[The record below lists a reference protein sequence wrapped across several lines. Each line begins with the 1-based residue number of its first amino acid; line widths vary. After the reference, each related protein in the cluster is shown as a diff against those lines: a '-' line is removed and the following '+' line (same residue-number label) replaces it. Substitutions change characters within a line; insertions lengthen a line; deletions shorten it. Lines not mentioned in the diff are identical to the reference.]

1 MVQYLLERFGAG
13 GDRESAMNLFRGA
26 RLWNPHYLKKEKMKV
41 KDCRELIDKVFDN
54 YNCITEDMRA
64 GLRRELQSY
73 RNDCTRVTSTVNDVL
88 VWHWEHRHVRPTF
101 YEVAKLLVLVQPHSA
116 AAERVFSLVKNRFD
130 PSIGES
136 TTLASW
142 IRLSCMLKWNKRDV

>member
-73 RNDCTRVTSTVNDVL
+73 RNDCTRETSTVNDVL
-88 VWHWEHRHVRPTF
+88 VWHCELVMFVQHFMKCKTSSSCTATF
-101 YEVAKLLVLVQPHSA
+101 CCA
-116 AAERVFSLVKNRFD
+116 AARVFSLVK
-130 PSIGES
+130 
-136 TTLASW
+136 
-142 IRLSCMLKWNKRDV
+142 